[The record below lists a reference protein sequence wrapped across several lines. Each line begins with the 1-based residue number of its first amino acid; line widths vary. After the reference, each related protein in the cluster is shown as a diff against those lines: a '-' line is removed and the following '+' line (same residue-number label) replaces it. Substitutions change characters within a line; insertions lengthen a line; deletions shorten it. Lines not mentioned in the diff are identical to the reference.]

1 MLSRDKRTQKQPQ
14 LLTGMRAFML
24 IWVGQFI
31 SLTGTGMTRFAIA
44 LWAWGVTG
52 RATALALVTFFAYL
66 PALAFSPI
74 AGVLAD
80 RWNRKLAMMLGDL
93 VAGLATVMLLV
104 LSLRGHLQIW
114 HIYAAVA
121 FASAF
126 EAIQY
131 PAYRA
136 AITLMVD
143 KAHYGR
149 TTALMGLANNTSRI
163 FAPIVAA
170 SLYVFVGLEGILT
183 IDAITF
189 LFAVGTLLWVRVPA
203 PVRTIDNAES
213 QGHLLQE
220 AGYGFRYIWRRKPL
234 LGLQSFFFF
243 SNILFA
249 FVLVLLNPYIL
260 ARTGNDGL
268 QLSAVNAA
276 MGIGAVIGGVIIA
289 TWGGF
294 KRQILGIWIGWLAWS
309 FLGAIGFGLSRTLLT
324 WMVLGVVGGFAQ
336 PLIDASSQAIWQR
349 KVPPDVQGKVFAIS
363 RFTTQA
369 PALISM
375 LLAGFLADHVFEP
388 AMREDKMLASL
399 LGSLLGTGAGAGMG
413 LMFVIAGIIEVV
425 LISCVMFIP
434 IIRNVE
440 SIIRD
445 YDG

>member
-1 MLSRDKRTQKQPQ
+1 MLSPDKLAPKQPQ

-24 IWVGQFI
+24 IWFGQFI

-44 LWAWGVTG
+44 LWAWELTG

-66 PALAFSPI
+66 PALALSPI
-74 AGVLAD
+74 AGALAD
-80 RWNRKLAMMLGDL
+80 RWNRKLSMMLGDL
-93 VAGLATVMLLV
+93 AAGLATVVLLG
-104 LSLRGHLQIW
+104 LSSRGQLQIW

-136 AITLMVD
+136 AVTLMVD

-163 FAPIVAA
+163 FAPIFAA
-170 SLYVFVGLEGILT
+170 SLYVFLGLKGILT
-183 IDAITF
+183 IDIITF
-189 LFAVGTLLWVRVPA
+189 LFAVGTLLWIRVPA
-203 PVRTIDNAES
+203 PLQSVDGAES

-276 MGIGAVIGGVIIA
+276 MGIGAVLGGVVITA
-289 TWGGF
+289 WGGF
-294 KRQILGIWIGWLAWS
+294 KRQILGIWIGWLVWS
-309 FLGAIGFGLSRTLLT
+309 FLDAIGFGLAQTLLI
-324 WMVLGVVGGFAQ
+324 WMVLGIAGGFAQ

-363 RFTTQA
+363 RFTTQV

-375 LLAGFLADHVFEP
+375 VLAGFLADHVFEP
-388 AMREDKMLASL
+388 AMREGKTLASL
-399 LGSLLGTGAGAGMG
+399 VGPLLGTGAGAGIG
-413 LMFVIAGIIEVV
+413 FMFVMAGIIEVV
-425 LISCVMFIP
+425 LILGVMSIP

-440 SIIRD
+440 NSIRD
-445 YDG
+445 FDG

>member
-1 MLSRDKRTQKQPQ
+1 
-14 LLTGMRAFML
+14 ML
-24 IWVGQFI
+24 IWFGQFI
-31 SLTGTGMTRFAIA
+31 SLTGTGMTYFGIA
-44 LWAWGVTG
+44 LWAWELTG

-66 PALAFSPI
+66 PALALSPV
-74 AGVLAD
+74 AGALAD
-80 RWNRKLAMMLGDL
+80 RWSRKVAMMLGDL
-93 VAGLATVMLLV
+93 AAGLSTVVVLG
-104 LSLRGHLQIW
+104 LSLRGQLQIW

-170 SLYVFVGLEGILT
+170 SLYVFIGLEGILT
-183 IDAITF
+183 IDIITF
-189 LFAVGTLLWVRVPA
+189 LFAVGTLLWIRVPA
-203 PVRTIDNAES
+203 PLQSTAGAES
-213 QGHLLQE
+213 EGHLLQE

-268 QLSAVNAA
+268 QLSVVNAA
-276 MGIGAVIGGVIIA
+276 MGIGAVIGGVVIA

-309 FLGAIGFGLSRTLLT
+309 FLGAIGFGLSQTLLI
-324 WMVLGVVGGFAQ
+324 WIVLGVIGGFAQ

-363 RFTTQA
+363 RFTTQV

-388 AMREDKMLASL
+388 GMREGKALASL
-399 LGSLLGTGAGAGMG
+399 FGSLLGTGAGAGIG
-413 LMFVIAGIIEVV
+413 LMFVIAGIIEIV
-425 LISCVMFIP
+425 LILAVMSIP
-434 IIRNVE
+434 IVRNVE
-440 SIIRD
+440 NIIRD
-445 YDG
+445 FDG